1 MAAGRLERLHAGVI
15 HASRVLSWIAVG
27 ALLLVCGAVLID
39 VALRWTLNYPLHGL
53 EDVTALV
60 ITIAVAACF
69 PAGFG
74 LKTNI
79 AVRVVG
85 RSIGPRAT
93 AWLEVFGE
101 AVACAFVVLAAW
113 QLVVYAG
120 DVVVRKSLILGLPIA
135 PAWRIAACLLVLAAV
150 VQVVVMVVELAAA
163 WRGRPL
169 ADAIAD
175 GH

>member
-1 MAAGRLERLHAGVI
+1 MIAPRLERLHAAVI

-27 ALLLVCGAVLID
+27 ALLIVCGAVLID

-60 ITIAVAACF
+60 ITVAVAACL
-69 PAGFG
+69 PAGFALG
-74 LKTNI
+74 SNI
-79 AVRVVG
+79 TVRVVG
-85 RSIGPRAT
+85 RALGPRGV
-93 AWLEVFGE
+93 AWLDAFGQTF
-101 AVACAFVVLAAW
+101 ACAFVALVAW

-120 DVVVRKSLILGLPIA
+120 DVSVRKSLILGLPIA
-135 PAWRIAACLLVLAAV
+135 PAWRVAAALVVLAAL
-150 VQVVVMVVELAAA
+150 VQILVLVASIAAA

-169 ADAIAD
+169 EQGT